1 MYVPICTP
9 CSDAAS
15 CRMWTPVSLQWKT
28 FPLSD
33 GIWFVNGSLYDFLS
47 RWTIAPEDMM
57 IWLRIILYRSIG
69 LNPEDWQIM
78 AMCNRKFTLKACD
91 RFCFGCTLYIHGVP
105 ISYQC
110 KIQPECNATSFSP
123 MLTFRQMRLQFCTF
137 TSSRHLG
144 SEEPIST
151 VTKPNREN

>member
-1 MYVPICTP
+1 MYVCTP

-15 CRMWTPVSLQWKT
+15 CRVWTPVALKWQT

-33 GIWFVNGSLYDFLS
+33 RIWFVNGSLWFSFPGEPLLLK
-47 RWTIAPEDMM
+47 
-57 IWLRIILYRSIG
+57 IWWFGSGLYRSIG

-144 SEEPIST
+144 SAEPISA
-151 VTKPNREN
+151 VTKPNRENGFQH